1 MTLKTLAAASILAF
15 APLAVQ
21 AQTTAPAAA
30 TSTQAT
36 PAPAAAPAA
45 AAQVAPSFTD
55 RPVRANGD
63 LVATLRA
70 DGRFTTLIKGLE
82 TTNLV
87 DLLKKQP
94 GLTLFAPTDAAF
106 ETLPA
111 AERQTLM
118 TDKAALQKLLV
129 RHLINARVDSAKIKG
144 ARGPVPSVA
153 GDNLM
158 LDGSGEALQVDNAAI
173 LQTDVMAS
181 NGVLHVVDH
190 VLQPGAA
197 AAGSTADS
205 AAAAN

>member
-1 MTLKTLAAASILAF
+1 MMLKTFAAATTLVLAPM
-15 APLAVQ
+15 AAQ
-21 AQTTAPAAA
+21 AQTQASA
-30 TSTQAT
+30 TAT
-36 PAPAAAPAA
+36 PAPTAAPAA
-45 AAQVAPSFTD
+45 AAPAPTFSE

-87 DLLKKQP
+87 ELLKKQP
-94 GLTLFAPTDAAF
+94 GLTLFAPADAAF
-106 ETLPA
+106 ATLPP
-111 AERQTLM
+111 AELQSLM
-118 TDKAALQKLLV
+118 SDKAALQKLLV
-129 RHLINARVDSAKIKG
+129 RHLINARVDSSKIKG

-158 LDGSGEALQVDNAAI
+158 LDGSGDDLQVDNAAI

-197 AAGSTADS
+197 ASPAATAS
-205 AAAAN
+205 GAN